1 MKRGFTLVEQMI
13 TVAILGIAAA
23 GSDAISVHSERAALG
38 ELQRARA
45 GVLLEY
51 QADRAM
57 KALKPNPEVVLR
69 LAAALPEA
77 NVEREVKGDMV
88 TITVTWRAPSGGP
101 GSRSITVLGAKR

>member
-13 TVAILGIAAA
+13 VVAILGIAVA
-23 GSDAISVHSERAALG
+23 GSDGLSTHSERAALA

-57 KALKPNPEVVLR
+57 KGLKPNPEVVLR
-69 LAAALPEA
+69 LAAALPES
-77 NVEREVKGDMV
+77 NVEREVKGDVV
-88 TITVTWRAPSGGP
+88 TITVTWRSASGTAGR
-101 GSRSITVLGAKR
+101 RSVTVLGGKR

>member
-13 TVAILGIAAA
+13 AVAILGIAAA
-23 GSDAISVHSERAALG
+23 SSEGLSVHSERAALG

-57 KALKPNPEVVLR
+57 KGLKPNPEVVLR

-77 NVEREVKGDMV
+77 NVEREIKGDV
-88 TITVTWRAPSGGP
+88 QTFKVTWRAPSGGP
-101 GSRSITVLGAKR
+101 GSRSLTVLGAKR